1 MSRLIDADNL
11 ESIKFHSLPY
21 THITPTDADA
31 ESYKRGW
38 NDAIDSIIENEPT
51 IEPERKT
58 GSQLPSVQPEQ
69 QWVLVKEKLPEEDKD
84 VLVTVHFLGLEQ
96 KHKSGWNVHIKPSYY
111 VDIASH
117 IDGEWSSASDEYKV
131 ARNRHI
137 VIAWKE
143 LPDPYRVEGE
153 NG

>member
-1 MSRLIDADNL
+1 MLMLTLDDAVKVAKRLVMDDMNDEEIIRQELEQKCWFPPEADEAAKHLNDL
-11 ESIKFHSLPY
+11 IFHINPF
-21 THITPTDADA
+21 
-31 ESYKRGW
+31 
-38 NDAIDSIIENEPT
+38 
-51 IEPERKT
+51 
-58 GSQLPSVQPEQ
+58 PSAQPEQ

-96 KHKSGWNVHIKPSYY
+96 KRKSGWIDHIKPCYY

-143 LPDPYRVEGE
+143 LPDPYRGEGE

>member
-1 MSRLIDADNL
+1 MSDLISRQALCEYALNQKDK
-11 ESIKFHSLPY
+11 SV
-21 THITPTDADA
+21 TP
-31 ESYKRGW
+31 
-38 NDAIDSIIENEPT
+38 NDIM
-51 IEPERKT
+51 RF
-58 GSQLPSVQPEQ
+58 PSAQPEQ

-96 KHKSGWNVHIKPSYY
+96 KHKSGWNDHIKPSYY

-143 LPDPYRVEGE
+143 LPDPYREEGE